1 MPQHLDL
8 LSPPDL
14 VRPQASLC
22 LSIKER
28 LSSVLVCFVII
39 RQASVGFQNF
49 AVRISD
55 DLRFEY
61 GRKSATIKKPTL
73 GSPRDT

>member
-1 MPQHLDL
+1 MSKHLDL

-14 VRPQASLC
+14 MKPLDSLC

-39 RQASVGFQNF
+39 RQVSVGFQNL
-49 AVRISD
+49 AVRICN

-61 GRKSATIKKPTL
+61 GRKSAKIKL
-73 GSPRDT
+73 GLF